1 MLCCSLT
8 KGAAMYRRVFALSI
22 VTSCM
27 IVILAVGAGVWG
39 VQRGLILAP
48 TGTVRLGQIEV
59 MGFTAVEYST
69 VRSPR
74 AYYTVWVGL
83 AKEPVPTLQ
92 PWRSLVWARRLLRLN
107 VPPPAVLMP

>member
-1 MLCCSLT
+1 
-8 KGAAMYRRVFALSI
+8 MYRRALALGISASCLIII
-22 VTSCM
+22 V
-27 IVILAVGAGVWG
+27 AAGAGVWG
-39 VQRGLILAP
+39 IHHGQIQPP
-48 TGTVRLGQIEV
+48 TGIVELGQIEV

-83 AKEPVPTLQ
+83 AKEPVPTLR
-92 PWRSLVWARRLLRLN
+92 PWRSLVWARRIVRLS